1 MKNNTDSICSQKN
14 NLLSTS
20 SRNTRKSLLIAIFL
34 LISVFMGAL
43 HAWDARHNMNADGIS
58 YLDIGDAYFRGD
70 WKMAINAYW
79 GPLYSWLL
87 GLAMIVIKPSSY
99 YEFTVVH
106 LVNFMIFL
114 FTLGCFHF
122 FLMQLINYHHFRMDK
137 ASGNFGVTL
146 PEWAWIALGYSLFLR
161 SSLNLITIASVTPD
175 MCVAAFVYLASGI
188 LLRIRRGST
197 NYFTF
202 ALLGIVLGFGY
213 LAKAAMFPLAFVFL
227 SLSVLSTGNLRAAL
241 PRAMIALIVFL
252 FIAGPFLIAISIEK
266 GRFTFGDSGKYN
278 YWWHVNRNYTF
289 HWDGTPPGSG
299 TPMHP
304 NRKIFHAPTIYEFGT
319 PIGGTYPVWYDPSY
333 WNEGIKIHF
342 DLKEQL
348 KIIKN
353 VLKGY
358 YHTFYPDYGVL
369 IFSSFILYLMGH
381 RRWLAVKDIAEHWS
395 LFIPAV
401 TALCMYSLVAV
412 DDRYV
417 APFFTLLWL
426 GIFSGIRLPDSVES
440 KRLLRSVTIIIVIAM
455 MITTTRNLM
464 QFETPLS
471 HTHWQVADALN
482 KMGVLPGDKVASIG
496 ESHAHFWARLAKVRI
511 VAEIPYKETDNF
523 WKADSLVKSNVIKTF
538 GRTGAKVIVTNRVP
552 TDVSPIGWQ
561 RIGNTNYYANMLPK

>member
-1 MKNNTDSICSQKN
+1 MP
-14 NLLSTS
+14 STAVTNS
-20 SRNTRKSLLIAIFL
+20 NMRWLIALFWL
-34 LISVFMGAL
+34 FAVVLGAF
-43 HAWDARHNMNADGIS
+43 HAWDARHHMNADGIS
-58 YLDIGDAYFRGD
+58 YLDVGDAYFRGD

-106 LVNFMIFL
+106 LVNFVIFL

-122 FLMQLINYHHFRMDK
+122 FLMQLINYHQFRMGK

-188 LLRIRRGST
+188 LLRIRIGST

-213 LAKAAMFPLAFVFL
+213 LAKAAMFPLALVFL
-227 SLSVLSTGNLRAAL
+227 SLSVLSTGNLRLGLA
-241 PRAMIALIVFL
+241 RVI
-252 FIAGPFLIAISIEK
+252 IAIVIFLSITSPFIFAISSAK

-304 NRKIFHAPTIYEFGT
+304 NRKIFHAPAIYEFGT

-333 WNEGIKIHF
+333 WNEGIKIHL
-342 DLKEQL
+342 DLKNQL
-348 KIIKN
+348 RIIKN
-353 VLKGY
+353 ELKGY
-358 YHTFYPDYGVL
+358 FEILYPDYGVL
-369 IFSSFILYLMGH
+369 FFCSFILYLMGH

-401 TALCMYSLVAV
+401 IALCMYSLVAV
-412 DDRYV
+412 DYRYV

-440 KRLLRSVTIIIVIAM
+440 KRLLRSVTIVIVIAM
-455 MITTTRNLM
+455 MITTTRNLI
-464 QFETPLS
+464 QFKTPLS

-482 KMGVLPGDKVASIG
+482 KMGVLPGDKVARIG
-496 ESHAHFWARLAKVRI
+496 GSHAYFWARLAKVRI
-511 VAEIPYKETDNF
+511 VAEIPDKETDNF
-523 WKADSLVKSNVIKTF
+523 WKAESPVKSNVIKTF
-538 GRTGAKVIVTNRVP
+538 GKTGAKVIVTNRIP
-552 TDVSPIGWQ
+552 SDVSPVGWQ
-561 RIGNTNYYANMLPK
+561 RIGNTNYYANMLSK